1 MSTPDYYMTADGTQ
15 FCDFFDGVVGPII
28 IKHVSMPVYHA
39 IVSAAEHRF
48 RMGYKSDMESHDIE
62 AEEWWLN
69 RARYLSGF
77 NKNIEWVIRVTMS
90 IIDYERMCKRAG
102 ESPWIIKPRSW
113 LYDQDAERFD
123 REAFAE
129 ENRS

>member
-1 MSTPDYYMTADGTQ
+1 MSVPDYYRTADGSQ

-28 IKHVSMPVYHA
+28 IGHVSMHVYHA

-48 RMGYKSDMESHDIE
+48 RMGYKADMESHDIE
-62 AEEWWLN
+62 AEEWWVN

-90 IIDYERMCKRAG
+90 IIDYERLCKKTG
-102 ESPWIIKPRSW
+102 ESPWLRKCDSW
-113 LYDQDAERFD
+113 LNDVDAGTF
-123 REAFAE
+123 
-129 ENRS
+129 EN